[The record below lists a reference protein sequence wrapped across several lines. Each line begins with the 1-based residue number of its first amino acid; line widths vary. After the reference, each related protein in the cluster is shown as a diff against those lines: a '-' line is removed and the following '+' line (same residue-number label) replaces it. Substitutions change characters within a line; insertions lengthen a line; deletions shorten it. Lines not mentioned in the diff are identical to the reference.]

1 MKRDAAR
8 KKGYGICMG
17 IKAEINKS
25 VTQTGSFFSGVD
37 VVMESRHKE
46 EKSGK
51 KQVLF
56 QWRFIVESGDGR
68 RFNVSPPSSIFFSFP
83 PGVSQP

>member
-56 QWRFIVESGDGR
+56 Q
-68 RFNVSPPSSIFFSFP
+68 
-83 PGVSQP
+83 